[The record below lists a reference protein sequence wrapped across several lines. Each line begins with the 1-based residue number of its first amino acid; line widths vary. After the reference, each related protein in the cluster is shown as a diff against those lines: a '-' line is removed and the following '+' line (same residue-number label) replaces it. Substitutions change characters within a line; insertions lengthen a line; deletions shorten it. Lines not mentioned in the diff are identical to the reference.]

1 MRYLPLLA
9 LLIACADPVQSAPS
23 DPQIGSEL
31 PPPAAQ
37 TLTLTGAPAARIGGT
52 ITFTVTG
59 AAPGEQ
65 VLLLRGTGV
74 GAGPCTAVTNQCA
87 SVTGFQGIAAR
98 ATADGSGN
106 ATLTVRN
113 PANTPVDREAWFQ
126 ASALRGPNNAN
137 TVVSNVERVRA
148 SDGSAR
154 VRVVHASSDAP
165 SVDIYAN
172 GALLV
177 PNLPYLG
184 GTPYVHVPADT
195 YTIDIRGAGAP
206 ANSPAVYS
214 VTLPLNA
221 DVDYTAIA
229 AGFLGSSTPADAFRV
244 LALVDD
250 FGSPSADTFRA
261 RIVHA
266 GADAPTVGI
275 DVGNDG
281 SNEIPALAR
290 FADTGAAGVALPS
303 GISLQV
309 AATAPGA
316 AFPFTLPAFTPDSDI
331 LVVATGSLG
340 ARGNEP
346 DAFGLLA
353 LDDQGVIGF
362 VRQNPVVYAFH
373 ASPDAPT
380 VDVKVGGATIADDL
394 SFRELSGRI
403 QVPPAAYTLDIYD
416 GSGQIYVTSITTPS
430 LQPGESYLA
439 IATGFLAGVP
449 GFQPAYFADSAIIT
463 PGSATVQV
471 IHSSPDAPAVSVG
484 ALLPTF
490 VDLTGPI
497 SFPNEAS
504 PDGVTVAPGTYDLA
518 VALPAG
524 PVLFEFPGIPLA
536 ADDRYLAVANGSLG
550 AADFG
555 VTLIDVT
562 AQPWAAAT
570 VFPAP

>member
-1 MRYLPLLA
+1 MRHLPLLA
-9 LLIACADPVQSAPS
+9 LLIACADPAQDASS
-23 DPQIGSEL
+23 DEL
-31 PPPAAQ
+31 IWTELAPPAAQ
-37 TLTLTGAPAARIGGT
+37 TLTLSGPPTARIGGT

-74 GAGPCTAVTNQCA
+74 GSGPCTAGTNVCA
-87 SVTGFQGIAAR
+87 SLSGIQGIAAR
-98 ATADGSGN
+98 ATANAAGT

-113 PANTPVDREAWFQ
+113 PANTPLDREAWFQ

-137 TVVSNVERVRA
+137 TVVSNVERARA

-165 SVDIYAN
+165 PVDIYAN

-184 GTPYVHVPADT
+184 GTPYVHVPANT
-195 YTIDIRGAGAP
+195 YTIDIRGAGAA
-206 ANSPAVYS
+206 ANTPPVYS

-229 AGFLGSSTPADAFRV
+229 AGFLGSSTATDAFRV

-250 FGSPSADTFRA
+250 FGSPSADTYRA

-281 SNEIPALAR
+281 SNEIGALAR
-290 FADTGAAGVALPS
+290 FADTGADGVALPA
-303 GISLQV
+303 GTSLQV

-316 AFPFTLPAFTPDSDI
+316 AFPFTLPAFAGDSDI
-331 LVVATGSLG
+331 LVVATGTLG

-353 LDDQGVIGF
+353 LDESGVIGF
-362 VRQNPVVYAFH
+362 LRQNPIVYALH
-373 ASPDAPT
+373 ASPDAPV

-394 SFRELSGRI
+394 SFRELSGKI

-416 GSGQIYVTSITTPS
+416 GSGQTYVTSITTPD

-439 IATGFLAGVP
+439 IATGFLSGVP
-449 GFQPAYFADSAIIT
+449 AFQPAYFADSAVIT
-463 PGSATVQV
+463 SGAATVQV
-471 IHSSPDAPAVSVG
+471 IHASPDAPAVSVG

-504 PDGVTVAPGTYDLA
+504 PAGVTVAPGTYDLA
-518 VALPAG
+518 VALPGG

-536 ADDRYLAVANGSLG
+536 ADDRYLAVANGSVG
-550 AADFG
+550 AGDFG
-555 VTLIDVT
+555 LTLIDVT

>member
-9 LLIACADPVQSAPS
+9 LLIACADPAQDTSS
-23 DPQIGSEL
+23 DEL
-31 PPPAAQ
+31 IWTELAPPAAQ
-37 TLTLTGAPAARIGGT
+37 TLALTGPPTARIGGT

-74 GAGPCTAVTNQCA
+74 GSGPCTAVTNQCA
-87 SVTGFQGIAAR
+87 SLSGTRGIVAR
-98 ATADGSGN
+98 ATADGAGT

-113 PANTPVDREAWFQ
+113 PANTPLDREAWFQ
-126 ASALRGPNNAN
+126 ATALRGPNNAN
-137 TVVSNVERVRA
+137 TVVSNVERARA

-165 SVDIYAN
+165 AVDIYAN

-184 GTPYVHVPADT
+184 GTPYVHVPANT
-195 YTIDIRGAGAP
+195 YTVDIRGAGAP
-206 ANSPAVYS
+206 ANSPPVYS

-281 SNEIPALAR
+281 SNEITGLAR
-290 FADTGAAGVALPS
+290 FADTGAAGVALPA
-303 GISLQV
+303 GTSLQA

-316 AFPFTLPAFTPDSDI
+316 AFPFTLPAFAGDTDI
-331 LVVATGSLG
+331 LVVATGTLG
-340 ARGNEP
+340 ARANQP

-353 LDDQGVIGF
+353 LDESGVIGF

-416 GSGQIYVTSITTPS
+416 GSGQTYVTSITTPD

-439 IATGFLAGVP
+439 IATGFLSGVP
-449 GFQPAYFADSAIIT
+449 AFQPAYFADSAIIT

-471 IHSSPDAPAVSVG
+471 IHASPDAPAVSVG